1 MSTRTDAGSGAS
13 GQVRETR
20 ADRVA
25 RELEEHILSEFEV
38 GAALASESELARSM
52 GVSRLTMREA
62 TRKLQARGLLEI
74 SMGRRP
80 VVAAPSGSQVGDFIR
95 HSLRR
100 DPRRAL
106 ELLEVREVL
115 EVHIAAEA
123 AAGRGAASLE
133 AMEGAIADQSRAGT
147 DMARFHRADVRFH
160 EALAAASGNGL
171 MAVLVEALA
180 RPLLVSRRQ
189 SFAGHLERGGSA
201 EDVVRHHRA
210 ILDAVRG
217 GDEEAAAAAMRTH
230 LAETRR
236 DLLVTLGGEA

>member
-1 MSTRTDAGSGAS
+1 MSTRPGAGPGGTPPA
-13 GQVRETR
+13 RETQ

-38 GAALASESELARSM
+38 GAALPSESELARSM

-62 TRKLQARGLLEI
+62 TRKLQARGLIEI

-80 VVAAPSGSQVGDFIR
+80 VVASPSGSQVGDFIR

-100 DPRRAL
+100 QPGRAL
-106 ELLEVREVL
+106 ELLQIREVL
-115 EVHIAAEA
+115 EVHIAREA
-123 AAGRGAASLE
+123 AGRRGAASLE
-133 AMEGAIADQSRAGT
+133 AMESAIQDQSRAGA

-201 EDVVRHHRA
+201 EDVVRHHRE

-217 GDEEAAAAAMRTH
+217 GDPEAAATAMQAH
-230 LAETRR
+230 LAETER
-236 DLLVTLGGEA
+236 DLMVSLGGDA